1 MRVVDFE
8 WLGKKLSDYGY
19 IIGSLDKSRN
29 NQEIGNDLSYSK
41 DKVPNADYLCSAG
54 LTFDGAYDIEFGIM
68 PNPCGHPENDGM
80 TYEEINEMMY
90 WLNQRG
96 FYKLTLIYDE
106 NVEEKV
112 YYYGTFTAELN
123 KVGSTVTGLQLEF
136 QSNYPYGL
144 VLVEEEYDIEA
155 NTPITI
161 ESKSLQVGHVY
172 LDATVTCNSAG
183 DLEITN
189 DLDENNLVRV
199 KNCLSGEELKL
210 NGKNKII
217 TSSLTHKRLY
227 NDFNTNFMRICN
239 VLNSDGTVNI
249 TNSFTSNLDIN
260 LKVSYEAV
268 RKVGI
273 IL

>member
-8 WLGKKLSDYGY
+8 WLGKNLSDYGY
-19 IIGSLDKSRN
+19 IIGSLDKVRDS
-29 NQEIGNDLSYSK
+29 QEIGNDLSFSK
-41 DKVPNADYLCSAG
+41 DKVPNADYLVSVG
-54 LTFDGAYDIEFGIM
+54 LAFDGAFDIEFGIM
-68 PNPCGHPENDGM
+68 PNPCKHPENEGM

-106 NVEEKV
+106 EVDEEV

-123 KVGSTVTGLQLEF
+123 KVGSFVTGLQLTF

-144 VLVEEEYDIEA
+144 VLIEEEYELEA

-161 ESKSLQVGHVY
+161 ESESYQVGHVY
-172 LDATVTCNSAG
+172 VDATITCNSGG
-183 DLEITN
+183 DLELTN
-189 DLDENNLVRV
+189 SLDENNLIRV
-199 KNCLSGEELKL
+199 KNCSSGEELKL

-217 TSSLTHKRLY
+217 TSSLTHNRLY
-227 NDFNTNFMRICN
+227 NDFNTNFMRVCN
-239 VLNSDGTVNI
+239 VLGSDGEVDT
-249 TNSFTSNLDIN
+249 TNMFTSNLDIT
-260 LKVSYEAV
+260 LKFSYEAV